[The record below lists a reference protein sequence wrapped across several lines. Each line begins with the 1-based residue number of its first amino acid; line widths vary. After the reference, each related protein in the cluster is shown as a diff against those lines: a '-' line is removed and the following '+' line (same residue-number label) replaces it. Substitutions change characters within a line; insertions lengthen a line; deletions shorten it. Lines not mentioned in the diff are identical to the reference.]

1 MMVITRMLRRYLL
14 SFNWKDAPAS
24 VGRRAGQS
32 SFFIVIAITLIKLP
46 GTETILNLL
55 KKKYLTI
62 SGKSNYEKYL
72 GSYRFS
78 SGFFRILHIGVHV
91 FPFAFF
97 LCMNYSNS

>member
-14 SFNWKDAPAS
+14 SFNWKDAPVS

-62 SGKSNYEKYL
+62 SGKSN
-72 GSYRFS
+72 
-78 SGFFRILHIGVHV
+78 
-91 FPFAFF
+91 
-97 LCMNYSNS
+97 

>member
-1 MMVITRMLRRYLL
+1 MDVLKKPLEANPDHKIILSFQTSIMMVITRMLRRYLL
-14 SFNWKDAPAS
+14 SFNWKDAPVS

-62 SGKSNYEKYL
+62 SGKSN
-72 GSYRFS
+72 
-78 SGFFRILHIGVHV
+78 
-91 FPFAFF
+91 
-97 LCMNYSNS
+97 

>member
-1 MMVITRMLRRYLL
+1 MYDITTRSQSRPYNNTFISDKHYDGHHQNVKKIFAEFQLEIV
-14 SFNWKDAPAS
+14 S

-62 SGKSNYEKYL
+62 SRK
-72 GSYRFS
+72 
-78 SGFFRILHIGVHV
+78 
-91 FPFAFF
+91 
-97 LCMNYSNS
+97 